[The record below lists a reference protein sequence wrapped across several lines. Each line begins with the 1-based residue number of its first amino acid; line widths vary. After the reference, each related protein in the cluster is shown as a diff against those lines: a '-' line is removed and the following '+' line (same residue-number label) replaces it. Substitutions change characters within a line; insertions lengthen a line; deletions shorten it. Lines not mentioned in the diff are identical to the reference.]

1 MKSFGQYDRVDLRG
15 LTALEAAIYTLQ
27 SRSTERRY
35 LLQSRSTALLL
46 EGTYLVGA
54 VCLLSQ
60 RQVPNNYTHKR
71 LQDAQLLVRMSTTL
85 VVLEDF
91 PYGRHT

>member
-35 LLQSRSTALLL
+35 LGPTSISVNSAAARRDILSRGCTKPAA
-46 EGTYLVGA
+46 GTK
-54 VCLLSQ
+54 
-60 RQVPNNYTHKR
+60 YTHQR